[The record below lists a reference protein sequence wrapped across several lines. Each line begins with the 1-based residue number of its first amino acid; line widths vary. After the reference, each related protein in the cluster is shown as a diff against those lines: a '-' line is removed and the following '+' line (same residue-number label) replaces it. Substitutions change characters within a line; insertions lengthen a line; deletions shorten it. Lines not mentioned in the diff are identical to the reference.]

1 MSARGAATELDVW
14 LYGTR
19 AATVRPAAR
28 SRSGIEVAWS
38 DDALGRWGVGS
49 RVLSQLLPLG
59 TTAGSHPARVR
70 VWLEGLLPEGRARAS
85 MAREHRIDPDDTLA
99 FLSLYGRDT
108 AGAVV
113 LVPAG
118 EPDPATTARTEP
130 VGEAGIAAML
140 RQAASHGSAADRLD
154 SLTSLAGMEPKI
166 ALARTPAG
174 WARVRD
180 GAASTHILK
189 LSRPPGTATSDLVDT
204 EAAALDLARRV
215 GLTTVEAHVET
226 FEDQR
231 ALVVSRFDR
240 TTGTAGTGPGGAAGP
255 VGRVH
260 QEDLAQALGIATTD
274 PDRKFQRGRPTPSY
288 ADAARVLTD
297 GGATPDALLRLVTFT
312 VVVGNTDA
320 HAKNHAFV
328 RAPDGARVILA
339 PAYDVSMHLHS
350 PASTGRLALDVDGR
364 DDVRAVGAGE
374 LVAEGRAWGLPA
386 RRAARVVTET
396 LERTVAALEAVDRE
410 RHPGVSGA
418 AWAVVDGRARVLA
431 AEAVSSGV

>member
-1 MSARGAATELDVW
+1 MSPAAPATELDVW
-14 LYGTR
+14 LYGTH

-28 SRSGIEVAWS
+28 GSGIEIAWT
-38 DDALGRWGVGS
+38 DEALDRWGVGS

-59 TTAGSHPARVR
+59 TTPGSHPARVR
-70 VWLEGLLPEGRARAS
+70 VWLEGLLPEGRARDS

-99 FLSLYGRDT
+99 FLSVYGRDT

-118 EPDPATTARTEP
+118 SPDPATTARTEP
-130 VGEAGIAAML
+130 IDEAGIAAML
-140 RQAASHGSAADRLD
+140 RQAATHGSTTDRLD

-166 ALARTPAG
+166 ALARTGDG

-215 GLTTVEAHVET
+215 GLTTVEAHVAT

-240 TTGTAGTGPGGAAGP
+240 APDPSGRP

-274 PDRKFQRGRPTPSY
+274 PERKFQHGRATPSY

-297 GGATPDALLRLVTFT
+297 GGATPDALLRLVVFT

-328 RAPDGARVILA
+328 RAPDGARVSLA

-350 PASTGRLALDVDGR
+350 PASSGRLALDVDGR
-364 DDVRAVGAGE
+364 DVARAIGAAQLVG
-374 LVAEGRAWGLPA
+374 EGRAWGLAP
-386 RRAARVVTET
+386 RRAARVVVDT

-410 RHPGVSGA
+410 RHPGVSVA
-418 AWAVVDGRARVLA
+418 AWAVVDERARALA
-431 AEAVSSGV
+431 AEAVRVGG

>member
-1 MSARGAATELDVW
+1 MTARARATELDVW
-14 LYGTR
+14 LYGVR
-19 AATVRPAAR
+19 VATVRPAPR
-28 SRSGIEVAWS
+28 GRGGIEVAWS
-38 DDALGRWGVGS
+38 DDALDRWGVGS
-49 RVLSQLLPLG
+49 RVLSQLLPFG
-59 TTAGSHPARVR
+59 TAAGSHPARVR

-99 FLSLYGRDT
+99 FLAVYGRDT

-118 EPDPATTARTEP
+118 DPDPATTARTEP
-130 VGEAGIAAML
+130 LGEAGIAAML
-140 RQAASHGSAADRLD
+140 RQAATHGANADRLD

-166 ALARTPAG
+166 ALARTPDG

-215 GLTTVEAHVET
+215 GLTTVEAQVAT

-240 TTGTAGTGPGGAAGP
+240 TPGDGATGDAGA

-274 PDRKFQRGRPTPSY
+274 PDRKFQRGRVTPSY

-328 RAPDGARVILA
+328 RHPDGARASLA

-350 PASTGRLALDVDGR
+350 PASSGRLALDVDGT
-364 DDVRAVGAGE
+364 DDVRAVDAGR

-386 RRAARVVTET
+386 RRATRVVTET
-396 LERTVAALEAVDRE
+396 LERTVAALDAVDRE
-410 RHPGVSGA
+410 RHPGVSEA
-418 AWAVVDGRARVLA
+418 AWSVVDGRTRGLA
-431 AEAVSSGV
+431 AEAVRLGA

>member
-1 MSARGAATELDVW
+1 MSGARPTELDVW
-14 LYGTR
+14 LDGVR
-19 AATVRPAAR
+19 VATVAPGPRGR
-28 SRSGIEVAWS
+28 GGIEVAWS
-38 DDALGRWGVGS
+38 GDALDRWGVGS

-59 TTAGSHPARVR
+59 TPAGSHPARVR

-99 FLSLYGRDT
+99 FLAVYGRDT

-118 EPDPATTARTEP
+118 SPDPATTARTEP
-130 VGEAGIAAML
+130 LDRAGVAAML
-140 RQAASHGSAADRLD
+140 RQAATHGADADRLD

-166 ALARTPAG
+166 ALARTPGG

-189 LSRPPGTATSDLVDT
+189 LSRPPGTATADLVDT
-204 EAAALDLARRV
+204 EAAALDLARRLE
-215 GLTTVEAHVET
+215 LTTVEAHVET

-240 TTGTAGTGPGGAAGP
+240 TTEDGAP

-274 PDRKFQRGRPTPSY
+274 PDRKFQRGRSTPSY

-328 RAPDGARVILA
+328 RHPDGARASLA

-350 PASTGRLALDVDGR
+350 PASSGRLALDVDGY
-364 DDVRAVGAGE
+364 DDVRSVGARE

-396 LERTVAALEAVDRE
+396 LERTVAALEAVDRS
-410 RHPGVSGA
+410 RHPGVSDA
-418 AWAVVDGRARVLA
+418 AWSVVDARARALA
-431 AEAVSSGV
+431 GEAVSLGA

>member
-1 MSARGAATELDVW
+1 MTADGRATELDVW
-14 LYGTR
+14 LYGVR
-19 AATVRPAAR
+19 VATVRPAPR
-28 SRSGIEVAWS
+28 GRGGIEVAWS

-59 TTAGSHPARVR
+59 TPTGSHPARVR

-99 FLSLYGRDT
+99 FLAVYGRDT

-118 EPDPATTARTEP
+118 DPDPATTARTEP
-130 VGEAGIAAML
+130 IDEAGIAAML
-140 RQAASHGSAADRLD
+140 RQAATHGANADRLD

-166 ALARTPAG
+166 ALARTTDG

-215 GLTTVEAHVET
+215 GLTTVEAHVEL

-240 TTGTAGTGPGGAAGP
+240 TPGERAAGA
-255 VGRVH
+255 VGRLH

-274 PDRKFQRGRPTPSY
+274 PDRKFQRGRATPSY

-328 RAPDGARVILA
+328 RSPDGARASLA

-350 PASTGRLALDVDGR
+350 PASSGRLALDVDGT
-364 DDVRAVGAGE
+364 DEVRSVGADR

-386 RRAARVVTET
+386 RRATRVVTET

-418 AWAVVDGRARVLA
+418 AWAVVDGRARELA
-431 AEAVSSGV
+431 AQAVSLGV

>member
-1 MSARGAATELDVW
+1 MSAPATELDVW

-28 SRSGIEVAWS
+28 GRSGIDVAWA
-38 DDALGRWGVGS
+38 DAALGRWGVGS

-59 TTAGSHPARVR
+59 TPAGSHPARVR
-70 VWLEGLLPEGRARAS
+70 VWLEGLLPEGRARDS

-99 FLSLYGRDT
+99 FLAVYGRDT

-118 EPDPATTARTEP
+118 TPDPATTARTEP
-130 VGEAGIAAML
+130 IGEAGIAAML
-140 RQAASHGSAADRLD
+140 RQAASHGSTADRLD

-166 ALARTPAG
+166 ALARAADG

-215 GLTTVEAHVET
+215 GLTTVEAHVAT

-240 TTGTAGTGPGGAAGP
+240 TASAGTKAVPGGP
-255 VGRVH
+255 DTVGRVH

-274 PDRKFQRGRPTPSY
+274 PDRKFQHGRATPSY

-297 GGATPDALLRLVTFT
+297 GGSTADALLRLVTFT

-328 RAPDGARVILA
+328 RHADGARASLA

-350 PASTGRLALDVDGR
+350 PASSGRLALAVDGR
-364 DDVRAVGAGE
+364 DDARAVGAGD
-374 LVAEGRAWGLPA
+374 LVAEGRSWGLAA
-386 RRAARVVTET
+386 RRAARVVADT
-396 LERTVAALEAVDRE
+396 LERMVAALEDVDRE
-410 RHPGVSGA
+410 RHPGVSAA
-418 AWAVVDGRARVLA
+418 AWAVVDGRARDLA
-431 AEAVSSGV
+431 RQAADPAG